1 MNADGAVKTA
11 RGATKSPTDKKRSRP
26 AKRTM
31 PDPIPDN
38 IAHAIVTTPRKAKDE
53 WRYQQDGEN

>member
-1 MNADGAVKTA
+1 M
-11 RGATKSPTDKKRSRP
+11 TDKKRSRP

-31 PDPIPDN
+31 PDPIPDTPDN
-38 IAHAIVTTPRKAKDE
+38 IAHAIVTTPPKAKDE